1 MFFNK
6 IGRLRYDNLV
16 RIINDRQSPQGAR
29 IRFRDREYLNFSSN
43 DYLGLANHPLIVARA
58 RQALEEFGFGAGAS
72 RLLGGGS
79 RLHNEIEKR
88 VAGFKKTDSAL
99 VFNSGYAANTGI
111 IPAIADDTTALFSDE
126 LNHASII
133 DGCRL
138 SQSRTHVYRHKD
150 MSHLEDLLR
159 QNNTLRKI
167 IITDSIF
174 SMDGDIA
181 PVRDL
186 CNLCKAYDAL
196 LYLDDAHATGVI
208 GEGRGVLAHFQI
220 EPEPWIFQMG
230 TFSKALGSFGA
241 FLAGSADV
249 IEWARNSAR
258 SFMFSTALP
267 ACVIAASGAALELV
281 ENTPGMLDKLWENR
295 HKAAD
300 GIRGIGYD
308 IMGSETPIIPVA
320 TGTIENTMRISGH
333 LFAKGIYA
341 AAIRPPTVK
350 QPRIRI
356 SVTAAHTDEDI
367 GRLIDT
373 LKEAA

>member
-1 MFFNK
+1 MFLDK
-6 IGRLRYDNLV
+6 ISRLRDDNLV

-43 DYLGLANHPLIVARA
+43 DYLGFANHPLIVARA

-79 RLHNEIEKR
+79 RLHNKIEKR

-111 IPAIADDTTALFSDE
+111 IPAIADDATALFSDE

-159 QNNTLRKI
+159 QNNTIRKI

-174 SMDGDIA
+174 SMEGDIA

-208 GEGRGVLAHFQI
+208 GEGRGVLAHFRI

-249 IEWARNSAR
+249 IEWVRNSAR

-295 HKAAD
+295 QKAAD